1 MNVDNITVYALF
13 SHMLRNLDSAGAV
26 QVHPLAHEILR
37 SHPRRFLRQRS
48 AAQAQRS
55 SQNDGSDF
63 FDDVHFLRIPFFFY
77 S

>member
-26 QVHPLAHEILR
+26 QIHPFVQEIPR
-37 SHPRRFLRQRS
+37 SHLRRFLRQRS
-48 AAQAQRS
+48 AAQAQRG

-63 FDDVHFLRIPFFFY
+63 LDDVHFLRIPFFFY